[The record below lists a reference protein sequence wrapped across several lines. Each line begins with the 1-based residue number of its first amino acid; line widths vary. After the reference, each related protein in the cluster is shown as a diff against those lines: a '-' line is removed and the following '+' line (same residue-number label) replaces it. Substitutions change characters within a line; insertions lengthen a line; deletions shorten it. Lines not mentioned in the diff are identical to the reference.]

1 MEQLCNNAYLFSD
14 SFWKSGF
21 AFKYAFV
28 HWRPPIKTIGIPEKE
43 DEGAN
48 FHFWGV
54 GNGCVYKA
62 EGNYPNIW
70 TLLDTLDLCPRGY
83 LN

>member
-28 HWRPPIKTIGIPEKE
+28 HWRPPMKTIGIPEK
-43 DEGAN
+43 DDG
-48 FHFWGV
+48 GLQKL
-54 GNGCVYKA
+54 KA
-62 EGNYPNIW
+62 QRNYLRSW
-70 TLLDTLDLCPRGY
+70 KRMFVQS
-83 LN
+83 